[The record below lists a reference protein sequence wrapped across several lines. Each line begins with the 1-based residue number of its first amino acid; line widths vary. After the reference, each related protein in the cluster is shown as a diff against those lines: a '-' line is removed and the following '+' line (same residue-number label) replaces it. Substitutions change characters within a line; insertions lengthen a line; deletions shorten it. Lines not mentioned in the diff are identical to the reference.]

1 MDIAMNLRQ
10 NFRVSYGP
18 YRLLITLGRCLR
30 AGNMTLELPD
40 GSRHLF
46 EGAEPGPSALLK
58 VVRPRFVRRLLFG
71 GHNGFAEA
79 YLDGDFETDDLPKVI
94 EVGALN
100 EAAWQKVVNGH
111 PVMRFL
117 HRLPHLLRAN
127 SKVGSKRNIAY
138 HYDLGN
144 AFYEQW
150 LDPSMTYSSAVFD
163 SPDDSLEA
171 AQRNK
176 YQSMTKLADLSPDHH
191 LLEVGCGWGGFAAF
205 AARKTGCRVT
215 AITISEEQFDYARKR
230 VHLDGLA
237 ERVEIR
243 RQDYRDVTGRF
254 DRVASIEMF
263 EAVGERYWPVFF
275 EKLRDTLNPE
285 GRIAL
290 QIITIDE
297 ATWEP
302 YRRGVDFIQRYIFPG
317 GLLPSRQVLKSKVQ
331 QAGLEWLDDRGFG
344 LDYARTLDDW
354 SKRFDAAWPRIAT
367 QGFDERFRRMWR
379 YYLAY
384 CAVGFQIGRVDVRQI
399 ALTRG

>member
-1 MDIAMNLRQ
+1 MNLRQ
-10 NFRVSYGP
+10 NIQVSLGP
-18 YRLLITLGRCLR
+18 YSLLITLGRCLR
-30 AGNMTLELPD
+30 AGSVLLELPD
-40 GSRHLF
+40 GTRHLF

-58 VVRPRFVRRLLFG
+58 VVRPRFVRRLLLG

-79 YLDGDFETDDLPKVI
+79 YVDGDFETDDLAAVI
-94 EVGALN
+94 ELGALN
-100 EAAWQKVVNGH
+100 EAAWQRVVDGH

-117 HRLPHLLRAN
+117 NRLPHLLRVN
-127 SKVGSKRNIAY
+127 SKGGSKRNIAY

-144 AFYEQW
+144 SFYEQW
-150 LDPSMTYSSAVFD
+150 LDPSMTYSSAVFA

-171 AQRNK
+171 AQQNK
-176 YQSMTKLADLSPDHH
+176 YQAMAKLADLSPDHH

-205 AARKTGCRVT
+205 AARETGCRVT
-215 AITISEEQFDYARKR
+215 AITISEEQYNYARQR

-243 RQDYRDVTGRF
+243 RQDYRDVTGSF

-263 EAVGERYWPVFF
+263 EAVGERYWPIFF
-275 EKLRDTLNPE
+275 DKLRDTLSPD

-297 ATWEP
+297 AFWEP
-302 YRRGVDFIQRYIFPG
+302 YRKGVDFIQRHIFPG
-317 GLLPSRQVLKSKVQ
+317 GLLPSRQALKRTVQ
-331 QAGLEWLDDRGFG
+331 HAGLEWLGDDGFG
-344 LDYARTLDDW
+344 LDYARTLEDW
-354 SKRFDAAWPRIAT
+354 SQRFEAAWPKIAA
-367 QGFDERFRRMWR
+367 QGFDERFRRMWH

-384 CAVGFQIGRVDVRQI
+384 CSVGFQIGRIDVRQI

>member
-1 MDIAMNLRQ
+1 MNLRQ
-10 NFRVSYGP
+10 NSLVSIGP

-30 AGNMTLELPD
+30 AGSVLMELPD

-46 EGAEPGPSALLK
+46 EGEEPGPSAALK
-58 VVRPRFVRRLLFG
+58 VIRPRFVRRLLLG

-79 YLDGDFETDDLPKVI
+79 YVDGDFETEDLTAMI
-94 EVGALN
+94 ELGALN
-100 EAAWQKVVNGH
+100 EAAWQRVVHGH

-117 HRLPHLLRAN
+117 NRLPHLLRAN
-127 SKVGSKRNIAY
+127 SKSGSKRNIAY

-150 LDPSMTYSSAVFD
+150 LDPSMTYSSAVFT
-163 SPDDSLEA
+163 SEGDSLEA
-171 AQRNK
+171 AQQNK
-176 YQSMTKLADLSPDHH
+176 YRAMTELADLSPDHH

-205 AARKTGCRVT
+205 AAKEAGCRVT
-215 AITISEEQFDYARKR
+215 GITISEEQYDYARKR

-237 ERVEIR
+237 EKVEIR

-275 EKLRDTLNPE
+275 GKLRDALSPE

-290 QIITIDE
+290 QIITIDD
-297 ATWEP
+297 AIWEP
-302 YRRGVDFIQRYIFPG
+302 YRRSADFIQRHIFPG
-317 GLLPSRQVLKSKVQ
+317 GLLPSRQALKNTVQ
-331 QAGLEWLDDRGFG
+331 AAGLEWIGDRGFG
-344 LDYARTLDDW
+344 HDYARTLADW
-354 SKRFDAAWPRIAT
+354 SQRFEAAWPDISAL
-367 QGFDERFRRMWR
+367 GYDERFRRMWH

-384 CAVGFQIGRVDVRQI
+384 CNVGFKIGRIDVRQI
-399 ALTRG
+399 ALSRG